1 MPESVS
7 RIERKAEA
15 ALNGRHKSLVGA
27 VDATREGLDQL
38 LHALT
43 HGRLGRDACAA
54 VELMQGCTG
63 RIIVAGLGK
72 SGHIARKLA
81 ATFSSTGTPAY
92 YLHPAEA
99 SHGDLG
105 MIDKQDLV
113 LALSWSGETG
123 EFAGIFSYLKRFD
136 VPLIAITAGEGST
149 LARHATVALV
159 LPDVRE
165 ACPLGL
171 APTTSSVL
179 QLALGDALA
188 IALVELKGF
197 TAADFGVLHPGGR
210 LGAQLKTVRDLMH
223 TGERLPL
230 VPAGTVMADAIL
242 EMSSKGFG
250 IIGVLGTAGDLVG
263 VVTDGDLRRHMTR
276 DLMDRRVETVMSRNP
291 VVVAPDV
298 LAGAALTVMQAR
310 KIGVVFVVE
319 QRQPTGVLHMLDL
332 VRSGVV

>member
-1 MPESVS
+1 MSESASKFDVKRAVS
-7 RIERKAEA
+7 
-15 ALNGRHKSLVGA
+15 NGRHRSLVGA
-27 VDATREGLDQL
+27 VGAARDGLDRL
-38 LHALT
+38 IDALT
-43 HGRLGRDACAA
+43 HDRLGPDACAA
-54 VELMQGCTG
+54 VDLIDRSTG
-63 RIIVAGLGK
+63 RIIVAGMGK

-105 MIDKQDLV
+105 MIDKQDV
-113 LALSWSGETG
+113 VIALSWSGETG
-123 EFAGIFSYLKRFD
+123 EFAGILSYLKRFD
-136 VPLIAITAGEGST
+136 VPLIAITAGATST
-149 LARHATVALV
+149 LARHATIALI
-159 LPDVRE
+159 LPDVEE

-171 APTTSSVL
+171 APTTSTVL

-188 IALVELKGF
+188 VALVEHKGF
-197 TAADFGVLHPGGR
+197 TAAKFGELHPGGR

-223 TGERLPL
+223 ESGHLPL
-230 VPAGTVMADAIL
+230 VPEGTIMADAIL

-250 IIGVLGTAGDLVG
+250 IIGVLGGASDLVG

-291 VVVAPDV
+291 VVLTADV
-298 LAGAALTVMQAR
+298 LAGAALTVMQER
-310 KIGVVFVVE
+310 KISAVFVVE
-319 QRQPTGVLHMLDL
+319 GGRPIGLLHMLDL

>member
-1 MPESVS
+1 MSESAPKLDLES
-7 RIERKAEA
+7 MA
-15 ALNGRHKSLVGA
+15 ALDARRSLARAVGA
-27 VDATREGLDQL
+27 ARDGLERL

-43 HGRLGRDACAA
+43 HERLGQDTCAA
-54 VELMQGCTG
+54 VDLLRGCPG
-63 RIIVAGLGK
+63 RIIIAGMGK

-105 MIDKQDLV
+105 MIDRGDV
-113 LALSWSGETG
+113 VVALSWSGETG
-123 EFAGIFSYLKRFD
+123 EFAGLLSYLKRFE
-136 VPLIAITAGEGST
+136 VPLIAITAGRAST
-149 LARHATVALV
+149 LARHATIALV
-159 LPDVRE
+159 LPEVEE

-171 APTTSSVL
+171 APTTSTTL

-188 IALVELKGF
+188 VALLEHKGF

-223 TGERLPL
+223 EGERLPL
-230 VPAGTVMADAIL
+230 VREGTIMADAIL

-250 IIGVLGTAGDLVG
+250 IVGVVGETHKLLG

-276 DLMDRRVETVMSRNP
+276 DLMDRRVEKVMSSSP
-291 VVVAPDV
+291 VVLTAKV
-298 LAGAALTVMQAR
+298 LAGAALTVMQER
-310 KIGVVFVVE
+310 KISAVFIVE
-319 QRQPTGVLHMLDL
+319 AARPIGLLHMLDL

>member
-1 MPESVS
+1 MSESAARS
-7 RIERKAEA
+7 EFMGKAAPNERQA
-15 ALNGRHKSLVGA
+15 ALVEAVGA
-27 VDATREGLDQL
+27 ARDGLDRL
-38 LHALT
+38 IHALS
-43 HGRLGRDACAA
+43 HGRLGQDACAA
-54 VELMQGCTG
+54 VELIHCCSG

-105 MIDKQDLV
+105 MINAQDVV

-123 EFAGIFSYLKRFD
+123 EFAGILSYVKRFD
-136 VPLIAITAGEGST
+136 VPLIAITSGETST
-149 LARHATVALV
+149 LARHATIALI

-171 APTTSSVL
+171 APTTSTVL

-188 IALVELKGF
+188 VALVEHKGF
-197 TAADFGVLHPGGR
+197 TAADFGVLHPGGQ

-223 TGERLPL
+223 EGERLPL
-230 VPAGTVMADAIL
+230 VREGTIMADGIL

-250 IIGVLGTAGDLVG
+250 IVGVLSGTNQLTG
-263 VVTDGDLRRHMTR
+263 VVTDGDLRRHVTR

-291 VVVAPDV
+291 VVVAPDLLV
-298 LAGAALTVMQAR
+298 GAALKVMQER
-310 KIGVVFVVE
+310 RIGVVFVVE
-319 QRQPTGVLHMLDL
+319 QSRPIGVLHMLDL